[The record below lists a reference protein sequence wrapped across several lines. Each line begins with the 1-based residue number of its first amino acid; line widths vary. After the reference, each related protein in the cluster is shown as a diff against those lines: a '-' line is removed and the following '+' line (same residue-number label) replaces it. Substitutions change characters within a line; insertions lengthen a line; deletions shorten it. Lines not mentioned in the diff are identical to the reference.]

1 MKIYIPSAS
10 RSKAENILNGPV
22 ADFSDT
28 IRSRT
33 VYVVPPDQLAAYH
46 ETLEQTGLIADGV
59 SVIPSPALGIAA
71 TRHWIGVH
79 CAEGREGKFAMVDDD
94 VRFVRRASA
103 SATGLVK
110 CNTSDTDHMWDY
122 VASSLDGY
130 AHVGIS
136 ARQGNN
142 NMGVGAWHAVVEEN
156 TRTLRVLCYRT
167 KDFLKA
173 QHGRVPVMEDFDVNL
188 QLLRMGLPNVN
199 LGWWSQD
206 QKMTNA
212 PGGCSTYRTHQL
224 HEQAAHKLAELHDP
238 YVKLRQ
244 KVNKTGGEFGTRTE
258 VTIYWKKAF
267 GRG

>member
-1 MKIYIPSAS
+1 MKIYIPSS
-10 RSKAENILNGPV
+10 GRSGAENILAGPV
-22 ADFSDT
+22 ADFSGDV
-28 IRSRT
+28 RART
-33 VYVVPPDQLAAYH
+33 TYVVPPAQLADYH
-46 ETLEQTGLIADGV
+46 STLENTGLIADGV

-71 TRHWIGVH
+71 TRHWIGQT
-79 CAEGREGKFAMVDDD
+79 CQENGEGKFAMVDDD
-94 VRFVRRASA
+94 VRFVRRASKD
-103 SATGLVK
+103 ATGLIK
-110 CNTSDTDHMWDY
+110 CTPSDVDDMWLMVEHMLED
-122 VASSLDGY
+122 Y
-130 AHVGIS
+130 AHVGVS

-142 NMGVGAWHAVVEEN
+142 NMGVGGYELMEKN

-167 KDFLKA
+167 RDFLKA

-188 QLLRMGLPNVN
+188 QLLRMGRPNLN
-199 LGWWSQD
+199 IGWWSQD

-224 HEQAAHKLAELHDP
+224 HEQAAHKLAELHAP

-258 VTIYWKKAF
+258 VTIFWKKAF

>member
-1 MKIYIPSAS
+1 MRIFIPSAS
-10 RSKAENILNGPV
+10 RSEAEKVHVGPV
-22 ADFSDT
+22 ADFSPLARQLT
-28 IRSRT
+28 T
-33 VYVVPPDQLAAYH
+33 YVVPNEQVADYH
-46 ETLEQTGLIADGV
+46 YTLQQTGLLAQGV
-59 SVIPSPALGIAA
+59 SVVGCAAQGIAA
-71 TRHWIGVH
+71 TRHWIGGE
-79 CAEGREGKFAMVDDD
+79 CAERGEEKFAMVDDD
-94 VRFVRRASA
+94 VRFVRRISPDATSLIKCVPADVDQMWSA
-103 SATGLVK
+103 VVRRLET
-110 CNTSDTDHMWDY
+110 
-122 VASSLDGY
+122 Y
-130 AHVGIS
+130 AHVGVS

-142 NMGVGAWHAVVEEN
+142 NMGVGSPDEVAEEN

-173 QHGRVPVMEDFDVNL
+173 KHGRVPVMEDFDVNL
-188 QLLRMGLPNVN
+188 QLLRMGLPNIN

-212 PGGCSTYRTHQL
+212 PGGCSTYRSHQL

>member
-1 MKIYIPSAS
+1 MRIYIPSAS
-10 RSKAENILNGPV
+10 RFSPENILNGPV
-22 ADFSDT
+22 ADFSSKVRD
-28 IRSRT
+28 RT
-33 VYVVPPDQLAAYH
+33 TYVVPTNQLNEYH
-46 ETLEQTGLIADGV
+46 NTLAQTGLVSDGV
-59 SVIPSPALGIAA
+59 SVISSPAIGIAA
-71 TRHWIGVH
+71 TRHWIGVQ
-79 CAEGREGKFAMVDDD
+79 CSENGEDKFAMVDDD

-103 SATGLVK
+103 TATGLVK
-110 CNTSDTDHMWDY
+110 CSLHDVDLMWDY
-122 VASSLDGY
+122 VELCLNTH
-130 AHVGIS
+130 AHVGVS

-142 NMGVGAWHAVVEEN
+142 NMGVGPWYELKEEN

-173 QHGRVPVMEDFDVNL
+173 KHGRVPVMEDFDVNL
-188 QLLRMGLPNVN
+188 QLLRMGLSNVN

-212 PGGCSTYRTHQL
+212 PGGCSTYRSHDL
-224 HEQAAHKLAELHDP
+224 HEKAAHTLAELHDP